1 SCSIGGREVNFR
13 LGGRRSREK
22 QMFLA
27 GFRRAGR
34 RHVPFSF
41 REATL
46 GFSLAT
52 KQLVTFRCFKRL
64 RGKEEVH
71 VPPRQSGT
79 LTEAELRIM
88 NVLWLKGSGTVQ
100 QVLDS
105 ITEKPALAYNSVL
118 TTIRVLEKKG
128 YLKHLKDGRAHVY
141 TPLVEKKDATRS
153 EIRHLVS
160 RFFKNSHEQLV
171 LNLLEDQ
178 GIGPEELGRLRQML
192 VQNDTIRKDTE

>member
-1 SCSIGGREVNFR
+1 VR
-13 LGGRRSREK
+13 L
-22 QMFLA
+22 A
-27 GFRRAGR
+27 NRATR
-34 RHVPFSF
+34 
-41 REATL
+41 

-52 KQLVTFRCFKRL
+52 KELVTFRGVTRPRYL
-64 RGKEEVH
+64 EGPA

-88 NVLWLKGSGTVQ
+88 DVLWLKGSGTVQ

-105 ITEKPALAYNSVL
+105 ITQKPALAYNSIL
-118 TTIRVLEKKG
+118 TTIRVLERKG

-141 TPLVEKKDATRS
+141 TPLVGQKEATRS

-178 GIGPEELGRLRQML
+178 GIGAEEIGRLRQML
-192 VQNDTIRKDTE
+192 DQKDSDLTEDLTEKDRSDAK